1 MGFLQFVDF
10 QIPEEVIEAVST
22 IDETELIERLQFF
35 NGQRL
40 FAADLQGLEA
50 SNRKLRWLHNR
61 SLHQPGVGNGFS
73 VHGEKG
79 ERQITIGAGYAIDSR
94 GREIIQ
100 TRTETLPIPPVSGN
114 NGKPIF
120 FDLTVAYPD
129 DSALEESETREGV
142 CSANGVVRLQEMPV
156 FCWVELEGDN
166 LVPKKTKL
174 KLDLEKC
181 LRIRLAR
188 IEVLN
193 CQLNSRVS
201 IAVRQSARPAQTP
214 YIAAGTDSIQR
225 LDSLNEVP
233 GLQSLFD
240 FKSSSPRMITG
251 TVDTSQ
257 AEFLTIPEYTA
268 HIVGPRKLV
277 LNADPPV
284 EVMIVDQFHMTNA
297 KINSFEF
304 FDFVLLFSLDGQ
316 SLNTVDV
323 QDTDESGNPST
334 IMRSEAVE
342 KQLKNS
348 WQLVWMGVEA

>member
-1 MGFLQFVDF
+1 VGFLQALDF
-10 QIPEEVIEAVST
+10 QILDEVIEAVSI
-22 IDETELIERLQFF
+22 IDETGFVERLQFF
-35 NGQRL
+35 DGQRL

-50 SNRKLRWLHNR
+50 SNRELRWLHNR

-73 VHGEKG
+73 AHGEKG
-79 ERQITIGAGYAIDSR
+79 ERQITIGAGYAIDSS

-114 NGKPIF
+114 KGKPIF

-142 CSANGVVRLQEMPV
+142 CAANGVVRLQEMPV

-174 KLDLEKC
+174 RLDLEKC

-201 IAVRQSARPAQTP
+201 TAERQSARPAQTP
-214 YIAAGTDSIQR
+214 YIAAGTDSIKS
-225 LDSLNEVP
+225 LNSLNEAP
-233 GLQSLFD
+233 GLQSPFAFIL
-240 FKSSSPRMITG
+240 SSTRVITG

-277 LNADPPV
+277 LNAALPV
-284 EVMIVDQFHMTNA
+284 EVMIVDQFHLTNA

-304 FDFVLLFSLDGQ
+304 FDFVLLFSVDGKSLD
-316 SLNTVDV
+316 TVDV
-323 QDTDESGNPST
+323 QDTDESGSPR
-334 IMRSEAVE
+334 IIKRSEAVE

-348 WQLVWMGVEA
+348 WQLVWMGVEV